1 MELALVIFL
10 FLVGIVFIVK
20 GGDYFVDAA
29 SWIAE
34 VSGIPKLIIG
44 ATIVSLATTL
54 PEMLVSVMAAAQGKV
69 DMAIGNAVGSV
80 TANIGLIM
88 AISVLCMPGMA
99 KRKDY
104 LRKSVLMLAAAVMV
118 VLSGFLGRMGTAMA
132 VVMMIIFAIFM
143 GDNILQAKN
152 SVTTRT
158 DSTREIKRPR
168 PERREIIIN
177 IIKFVVGTVGI
188 VWGADLLVDNGS
200 ELARF
205 IGISE
210 RIIGVTVIA
219 VGTSLPE
226 LITTIT
232 AIVKKESSL
241 SVGNILGA
249 NIIDLT
255 LILPVSALVSGKA
268 LPIASASAM
277 LDLPACLLVGGVALI
292 PTMFTQKF
300 TRLQGVLLLGIY
312 IAYMVLTCAVIG
324 V

>member
-1 MELALVIFL
+1 
-10 FLVGIVFIVK
+10 
-20 GGDYFVDAA
+20 
-29 SWIAE
+29 
-34 VSGIPKLIIG
+34 
-44 ATIVSLATTL
+44 
-54 PEMLVSVMAAAQGKV
+54 ML
-69 DMAIGNAVGSV
+69 
-80 TANIGLIM
+80 
-88 AISVLCMPGMA
+88 
-99 KRKDY
+99 
-104 LRKSVLMLAAAVMV
+104 V
-118 VLSGFLGRMGTAMA
+118 VLSGFLGQMGIAIA
-132 VVMMIIFAIFM
+132 IVMIAIFAIFM
-143 GDNILQAKN
+143 GDNILQAK
-152 SVTTRT
+152 SSMTTRT
-158 DSTREIKRPR
+158 DSTREIERPR
-168 PERREIIIN
+168 PGRREIIVN
-177 IIKFVVGTVGI
+177 IIKFAVGTIGI

-255 LILPVSALVSGKA
+255 LILPVSALVSGQA
-268 LPIASASAM
+268 LPIASASAV

-300 TRLQGVLLLGIY
+300 TKVQGVLLLSIY
-312 IAYMVLTCAVIG
+312 IVYMVLTCAVMG